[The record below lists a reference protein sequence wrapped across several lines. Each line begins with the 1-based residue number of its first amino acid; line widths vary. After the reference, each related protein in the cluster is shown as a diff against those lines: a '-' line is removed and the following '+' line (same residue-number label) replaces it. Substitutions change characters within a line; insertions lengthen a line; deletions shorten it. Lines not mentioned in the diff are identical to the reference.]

1 MRFVG
6 HMGYDNMT
14 KLPVI
19 ASGLNSLLE
28 VKKAG
33 ESSCEPCIM
42 SMQHR
47 LPFKISITKS
57 TRMLDLLHINVCEH
71 M

>member
-1 MRFVG
+1 
-6 HMGYDNMT
+6 MT

-33 ESSCEPCIM
+33 ESSCEPCI
-42 SMQHR
+42 
-47 LPFKISITKS
+47 KS
-57 TRMLDLLHINVCEH
+57 KQVPGACACTDVC
-71 M
+71 